1 MYSFSDDRLYN
12 LIEELLSAFSGAIV
26 FIINQNYYPGKKSLA
41 AFLPSFFM
49 GMLGG
54 DFSTTFLSGYLETE
68 KHLSVELCAFLT
80 SAFIIPLCRIVHTR
94 ILKQ

>member
-1 MYSFSDDRLYN
+1 MTGYNN
-12 LIEELLSAFSGAIV
+12 LIEELLSALSGAVV
-26 FIINQNYYPGKKSLA
+26 FTINQDYYPGKKSLP
-41 AFLPSFFM
+41 AFLASFFM
-49 GMLGG
+49 GVLGG
-54 DFSTTFLSGYLETE
+54 DFSTTFLANYLETE